1 MPGTAVA
8 ILLGMTTT
16 TETNT
21 RRGGMERVG
30 RDDIAELSAHREGP
44 HVSIFLPTVRA
55 GQETQQNPIRLKNLL
70 RDAAGRLQERG
81 LEKAEAEELLA
92 PARELVD
99 DYDFWQHQ
107 ADGLAV
113 FVAPGFLR
121 TYRLPLRFH
130 ELAAVE
136 DRFHLKSLF
145 PLFSDDGRFYILAL
159 SQNDVRLLEG
169 SRYEVREVPLQDVPK
184 SLADALGHDL
194 TEVHLQFHTGSRAN
208 PRGSQPRGQ
217 QQGATRAPI
226 YHGQGAGEE
235 DAKDEI
241 RKFFGQL
248 DHGLRELLDG
258 GGKVPLVLAGVEYLL
273 PIYREQTSYP
283 NTLPEGVHGNPDG
296 LKPGELHARA
306 WELVEERFGA
316 DRRAAA
322 ERYGDLSGTGRATD
336 DLDTVVPAAL
346 DGRVDT
352 LFVARGVRRW
362 GRFDAD
368 SRAIEHHD
376 EQRADS
382 EDLLDRAAVLTFVN
396 SGEVYSVEPDEVP
409 GGGSLAA
416 IFRY

>member
-1 MPGTAVA
+1 
-8 ILLGMTTT
+8 MTTT
-16 TETNT
+16 TEISA
-21 RRGGMERVG
+21 RRGKGIDLERVT
-30 RDDIAELSAHREGP
+30 RDEIAELSAHRGGP

-70 RDAAGRLQERG
+70 RDAAGRLVERG
-81 LEKAEAEELLA
+81 LDKAAAEELLA
-92 PARELVD
+92 PARALVD

-121 TYRLPLRFH
+121 TYRLPLGFS

-145 PLFSDDGRFYILAL
+145 PLFADDGRFYVLAL

-169 SRYEVREVPLQDVPK
+169 SRHEVREVPLQDVPK

-194 TEVHLQFHTGSRAN
+194 TEVHLQFHTGTRAN

-217 QQGATRAPI
+217 QKGGANRAPI

-241 RKFFGQL
+241 RKFFNQL
-248 DHGLRELLDG
+248 DKGLVELLDG
-258 GGKVPLVLAGVEYLL
+258 EGGTPLVLAGVEYLL
-273 PIYREQTSYP
+273 PIYREQTNYP
-283 NTLPEGVHGNPDG
+283 NTLPDGVHGNPER
-296 LKPGELHARA
+296 LEPGELHARA
-306 WELVEERFGA
+306 LELVEERFRA
-316 DRRAAA
+316 ARRAAA
-322 ERYGDLSGTGRATD
+322 ERFGDLSGTGRASTD
-336 DLDTVVPAAL
+336 LGTVLLAAL

-352 LFVARGVRRW
+352 LFVPRGVRRW
-362 GRFDAD
+362 GRFDES
-368 SRAIEHHD
+368 SRAIDEHD

-382 EDLLDRAAVLTFVN
+382 EDLLDRAAVHTFVN
-396 SGEVYSVEPDEVP
+396 SGTVYSVAPEEVP
-409 GGGSLAA
+409 AGGPLAA